1 MGIDKMKLAKL
12 AAISEAIKGSKEQ
25 QKEKKES
32 TEKKKFSNEI
42 TFPRLIITL
51 SIFFFLLYLIVN
63 R

>member
-12 AAISEAIKGSKEQ
+12 VAISEAIKGSNKEQ
-25 QKEKKES
+25 KKES